1 MKRSSIIRSFKLSSI
16 YLIIAVFA
24 LFSCKSGQK
33 EQKEESGELTKREF
47 KAEKNY
53 VDTVVISK
61 RDFKLQMISNG
72 KLKAVEKTSLKFG
85 TSGEILSINVKNG
98 SVVRKGELIAKI
110 DPSPAKLKL
119 EQAQATMEKA
129 ELDFADNILGFG
141 YGRDTSKLTP
151 EMLNV
156 ARIRSGY
163 SSAKNNLKQAQ
174 LDYRNTELRAP
185 FSGKIAN
192 LTSKVHDFATGDIC
206 TLINDKEF
214 EVEFTLLET
223 ELSFIK
229 IGTVVQISSFANPQ
243 KSYPGKVSQINPIVD
258 DKGQVKI
265 IARLSNSDSRLIE
278 GMNVRVIAENTISGK
293 FVVPKSAVVIRD
305 NKTVLFRYNPESKKA
320 MWTYVIV
327 EHSNASQHSVIAD
340 SERESVLNS
349 KDIVIVSG
357 NLNLAEGSDVEIKKK

>member
-129 ELDFADNILGFG
+129 ELDFADIFLVLDMGVI
-141 YGRDTSKLTP
+141 P
-151 EMLNV
+151 Q
-156 ARIRSGY
+156 
-163 SSAKNNLKQAQ
+163 NLH
-174 LDYRNTELRAP
+174 RR
-185 FSGKIAN
+185 
-192 LTSKVHDFATGDIC
+192 C
-206 TLINDKEF
+206 
-214 EVEFTLLET
+214 
-223 ELSFIK
+223 
-229 IGTVVQISSFANPQ
+229 
-243 KSYPGKVSQINPIVD
+243 
-258 DKGQVKI
+258 
-265 IARLSNSDSRLIE
+265 SRL
-278 GMNVRVIAENTISGK
+278 
-293 FVVPKSAVVIRD
+293 
-305 NKTVLFRYNPESKKA
+305 
-320 MWTYVIV
+320 
-327 EHSNASQHSVIAD
+327 Q
-340 SERESVLNS
+340 ESVL
-349 KDIVIVSG
+349 DIHLQKIT
-357 NLNLAEGSDVEIKKK
+357 LNRHN